1 MLCSLIYPLVYD
13 MTQLRNQGIM
23 EYVKDI
29 WNLADQ
35 LHIWFGLSS
44 SIMQIIFT
52 SEPSIKNEKIEKI
65 FLIIV
70 AILMLIKTFF
80 FLRVFSSLSYIV
92 TVMRNV
98 FYDLRVFLLF
108 YIILIFMFSN
118 VISILQIGNFEA
130 SNDP

>member
-1 MLCSLIYPLVYD
+1 